1 MLAQERLR
9 EIAWEI
15 GQLYPISSAT
25 DSLVVHMVHPRR
37 GHVHWHLRQESVE
50 RLRAEAGEAGRHAPL
65 VIRVYDVT
73 DVVFDGYNAH
83 RSFDIDVSGLSG
95 SYYFGIDEP
104 GRNRLA
110 EIGIRCSD
118 GSYRAAARSATV
130 FFDRDRAA
138 GNFQLDGFF
147 VSGGFK
153 RVFPVENIFDAPA
166 YERLN
171 RELAGIAP
179 RGSVSVAMLFVNP
192 WAEAD
197 SPLRA
202 MTNHLAERLH
212 KFGGDVRQFGS
223 APGAVP
229 AHDADDPL
237 AALTA
242 VASPIY
248 AALLAAHR
256 ERPFELLHAHDWY
269 SASVGLAAAEEL
281 RLPLVLSL
289 HSTEH
294 ERAQGSLSHP
304 LAAAIAE
311 RERTAVHGADVVIV
325 PHSSTRQQ
333 VLSLFGVAGDRVVII
348 PDILDAGDTGR
359 QRDPAEVK
367 RGFHLN
373 PEGPVVLFAGEMSH
387 AAGAD
392 LLMEAAPIVCRT
404 HGAVQF
410 AFAGEGPLRGELEAR
425 AWHMG
430 IGHRCRF
437 FGDVTPGMFDALLL
451 ACDFVVIPART
462 WQDAGVAQAAIDSG
476 RPVLTTHQ
484 SGIRCVV
491 HGQNGLVTYD
501 NPGSIVWGVQ
511 ELLANPLR
519 ASMRRLTAKKRATE
533 APSLESVAA
542 QHYLLYEILLHR
554 LEGAVR
560 V

>member
-1 MLAQERLR
+1 MLTQERLR

-15 GQLYPISSAT
+15 GQNYPIPCAT
-25 DSLVVHMVHPRR
+25 DTLVLNMVHPRL
-37 GHVHWHLRQESVE
+37 GHVHWHLRQESLD
-50 RLRAEAGEAGRHAPL
+50 RLRAAAGEAGRRAPL
-65 VIRVYDVT
+65 AIRFYDVT

-83 RSFDIDVSGLSG
+83 RFFDIDVGGLSG
-95 SYYFGIDEP
+95 SYYFGVDEP
-104 GRNRLA
+104 GRHRLA
-110 EIGIRCSD
+110 EIGIRCGD
-118 GSYRAAARSATV
+118 GAFRAAVRSATV

-138 GNFQLDGFF
+138 GNFQLEGLF

-179 RGSVSVAMLFVNP
+179 RGSVSVAMLFVDP

-197 SPLRA
+197 SPLRVL
-202 MTNHLAERLH
+202 TTQLAERLRR
-212 KFGGDVRQFGS
+212 FGGEVTQFATPPAG
-223 APGAVP
+223 VQ

-237 AALTA
+237 ATLDAA
-242 VASPIY
+242 ARPIY

-269 SASVGLAAAEEL
+269 SAGVGLAAAEAL
-281 RLPLVLSL
+281 RLPLILSL

-294 ERAQGSLSHP
+294 ERAQGNLSHP
-304 LAAAIAE
+304 LAAAIVD
-311 RERTAVHGADVVIV
+311 RERAAVHGAEVVVV
-325 PHSSTRQQ
+325 PHSATRQQ
-333 VLSLFGVAGDRVVII
+333 VLSLFGAAGERVVVI
-348 PDILDAGDTGR
+348 PDIVDAGDAGR
-359 QRDPAEVK
+359 QGDPGEVK
-367 RGFHLN
+367 RNFQLN
-373 PEGPVVLFAGEMSH
+373 PQAPLVLFAAEVSH

-392 LLMEAAPIVCRT
+392 LLMEAATIVCRS
-404 HGAVQF
+404 HGTVQF
-410 AFAGEGPLRGELEAR
+410 AFAGDGPLRGELEAR
-425 AWHMG
+425 AWHVG
-430 IGHRCRF
+430 LGYRCRF
-437 FGDVTPGMFDALLL
+437 FGDVTQGMFDALLH

-462 WQDAGVAQAAIDSG
+462 WQDAAVAQAAIDSG

-484 SGIRCVV
+484 AGIRCVV

-511 ELLANPLR
+511 ELLANPLQ

-533 APSLESVAA
+533 APSLESVTA